1 MGRREPR
8 SSQGARG
15 GEASGVIRP
24 QKGWKGRAGLPKSA
38 RDTPVEN
45 HRFLLPDPARQIAAA
60 HGTPCYVYDQATLEA
75 QADAM
80 LAFPNAFG
88 LTVRFA

>member
-1 MGRREPR
+1 M
-8 SSQGARG
+8 
-15 GEASGVIRP
+15 
-24 QKGWKGRAGLPKSA
+24 
-38 RDTPVEN
+38 EN

-80 LAFPNAFG
+80 LAFPNAYG
-88 LTVRFA
+88 LTVRFAMKACSNVAALRVFANQGPHSDAS